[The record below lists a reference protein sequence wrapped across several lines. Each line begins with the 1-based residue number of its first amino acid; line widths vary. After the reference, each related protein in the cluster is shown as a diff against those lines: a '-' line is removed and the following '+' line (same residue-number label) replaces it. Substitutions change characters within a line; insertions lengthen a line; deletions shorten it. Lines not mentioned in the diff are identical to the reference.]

1 MMKRR
6 VVSTLP
12 AAAENQTLL
21 AYLSGRFNY
30 HSPEEWQQKIAQGE
44 LLLNGA
50 VCCNPEQ
57 MLQCGMI
64 LEYVPQMLCEPAVAT
79 DYRIVYAD
87 DVLLV
92 IDKPGNLPVHPAGP
106 YFANTLWALLE
117 KAGYGKLHMVNR
129 LDRETSGLLIAARTA
144 QSAGEL
150 AKTLPAM
157 RKCYYTLVHGNF
169 PDRVC
174 ARGWLT
180 GDTRSPIRKKQRFIA
195 AENESILNDIE
206 GKFTAVETIFTP
218 LRHNCDYTLLSAEL
232 HTGRMHQ
239 IRATLHGMGFPVAGD
254 KLYGLDE
261 NFYRRFAQGILS
273 ESDRRQLVLE
283 RQALHCA
290 ELSFVHPISGKTMT
304 FTAELPREIADLSM

>member
-30 HSPEEWQQKIAQGE
+30 HSREEWQQKIAQGE

-50 VCCNPEQ
+50 GCCNPEQ

-180 GDTRSPIRKKQRFIA
+180 GDTRSPIRKKQQFICAGEPLPEQVKA
-195 AENESILNDIE
+195 A
-206 GKFTAVETIFTP
+206 AVETVFTP
-218 LRHNCDYTLLSAEL
+218 LQYNNDYTLLSAEL
-232 HTGRMHQ
+232 HTGKMHQ
-239 IRATLHGMGFPVAGD
+239 IRATLHGLGYPVVGD
-254 KLYGLDE
+254 KLYGLNE
-261 NFYRRFAQGILS
+261 QFYRQLALDTLS
-273 ESDRRQLVLE
+273 DDSRRQLVLP
-283 RQALHCA
+283 RQALHCS
-290 ELSFVHPISGKTMT
+290 ELSFVHPVSNVKLHFKTP
-304 FTAELPREIADLSM
+304 LPEEILNLLQ